1 MIAADGMLTPRPTLS
16 ARVSPPPESE
26 LALEEGES
34 WVGVESAGVVPE
46 AVALETVVLVEL
58 VDVVELVA
66 EEIKIPLLSR
76 NTFATWSLLQHG
88 VSPLRQQ

>member
-1 MIAADGMLTPRPTLS
+1 MGVGSAD
-16 ARVSPPPESE
+16 VV
-26 LALEEGES
+26 LE
-34 WVGVESAGVVPE
+34 A
-46 AVALETVVLVEL
+46 VVLVEL
-58 VDVVELVA
+58 ADVVELVA